1 VSYFFFDRE
10 LLVSRFLRG
19 VLLVVAAAM
28 RLATFVLFPRFFADF
43 LIFSYCRFRFGLFT
57 PLGGI
62 RAHLRGL
69 RRPSAYRGLLKSSG
83 FDAVL
88 KVLRNE
94 KIYLSADARVYIAM
108 ASHIPPRLENQELV
122 DVLSRSLDLLEIQ
135 LEVIQG
141 LISTIQELI
150 ERVHD
155 APRAV
160 QPRLAAQRE
169 KTAPLR

>member
-1 VSYFFFDRE
+1 
-10 LLVSRFLRG
+10 LLERHS
-19 VLLVVAAAM
+19 
-28 RLATFVLFPRFFADF
+28 
-43 LIFSYCRFRFGLFT
+43 
-57 PLGGI
+57 
-62 RAHLRGL
+62 
-69 RRPSAYRGLLKSSG
+69 

-88 KVLRNE
+88 KVLRDE
-94 KIYLSADARVYIAM
+94 KIHLSAKARVYIVM
-108 ASHIPPRLENQELV
+108 ASPVPPRLENQELV

-155 APRAV
+155 APHTV